1 MTVQE
6 RNNII
11 IGLGGILIT
20 LSYIYFR
27 EYVILVAIGVVIA
40 LIVAAFDSYIKD
52 IEENK
57 GEIKKIN
64 EKLNIHNQLIDIK
77 AELKNLKKGKK

>member
-11 IGLGGILIT
+11 LGIGGILIT
-20 LSYIYFR
+20 LAYIFFR
-27 EYVILVAIGVVIA
+27 EYVIFVAIGVAIT
-40 LIVAAFDSYIKD
+40 LIVAVFDSYIQD
-52 IEENK
+52 IEK
-57 GEIKKIN
+57 YKKEIKKIN
-64 EKLNIHNQLIDIK
+64 EKLNIYEQLIDIK